1 VPERR
6 GPRFEQVVAVAAL
19 ALLVA
24 ALSGCGR
31 APDPVA
37 TADIEP
43 KVRVVSTGG
52 GETEVTVV
60 LFRGSSLFAT
70 YRLQAGESLT
80 ATGPDGT
87 RVTLERG
94 VDRSAFLRR
103 NAYVGTLPEVAPRED
118 VRIAFERS
126 GEASAPQT
134 LVRIPGEIRV
144 TRPESGDL
152 RTLNESFSVAWEP
165 LGDDDVELR
174 YDVRACEGLDAAAFD
189 DLRTERGFASLFP
202 VDGTLGLTTTS
213 FDAPS
218 ATTRC
223 EADLL
228 VGRVGDQILLDPAF
242 GELRGASR
250 AVRVT
255 QPIPLVFSEE
265 PSVATADIAPKIRV
279 VSTAGGA
286 TEVTV
291 VLFRTGL
298 LSGTYELGFG
308 ERLTAT
314 PEGGAT
320 VALRPGTDRSV
331 VTEPDAYV
339 GTLPPLT
346 PGTTI
351 VIALERAGA
360 DAAPR
365 STMRIPGEIDVT
377 APAPGSTLPFGTTFG
392 VAWEPLATGQVELRF
407 DLRACDDL
415 DADALDDARAARARP
430 IAPLRDGGSGTT
442 NVGFPRP
449 GDATRCDA
457 DLLAGRTSDAIDLD
471 PAFASLA
478 AASRVVRVT
487 AAVPLA
493 FVPETP

>member
-1 VPERR
+1 M
-6 GPRFEQVVAVAAL
+6 RFVAGLAVV

-24 ALSGCGR
+24 AVSACGR
-31 APDPVA
+31 APEPIA

-43 KVRVVSTGG
+43 KVRVVSTAGG
-52 GETEVTVV
+52 ATEVTVV

-70 YRLQAGESLT
+70 YRLQSGERLI

-87 RVTLERG
+87 SVTLERG

-118 VRIAFERS
+118 VQIAFERS

-144 TRPESGDL
+144 SRPGSGDR
-152 RTLNESFSVAWEP
+152 RTLNESFSVAWEA
-165 LGDDDVELR
+165 LGGDEVELR
-174 YDVRACEGLDAAAFD
+174 YDVHACEGLDDEAFD

-202 VDGTLGLTTTS
+202 IDGTLGLTTTS

-218 ATTRC
+218 AATRC

-242 GELRGASR
+242 GALRGASR

-255 QPIPLVFSEE
+255 QPIAMVFSEE
-265 PSVATADIAPKIRV
+265 LSVATADIAPKIRV

-298 LSGTYELGFG
+298 FAGTYELDFG

-320 VALRPGTDRSV
+320 VVLRPGTDRSV
-331 VTEPDAYV
+331 AAEPDAYV
-339 GTLPPLT
+339 GTLPELA

-351 VIALERAGA
+351 VIALEREGA

-365 STMRIPGEIDVT
+365 STVRIPGEIDVT
-377 APAPGSTLPFGTTFG
+377 APAAGSTLPFGTTFN

-407 DLRACDDL
+407 DLLACDDGA
-415 DADALDDARAARARP
+415 ADVFDDARAARARP
-430 IAPLRDGGSGTT
+430 TGVLRDGGSGTT
-442 NVGFPRP
+442 NVSFPRP
-449 GDATRCDA
+449 GDATRCEA
-457 DLLAGRTSDAIDLD
+457 ELLAGRTSDAIDLD
-471 PAFASLA
+471 PAFANLA
-478 AASRVVRVT
+478 AASRAVRVT
-487 AAVPLA
+487 AAVPLV